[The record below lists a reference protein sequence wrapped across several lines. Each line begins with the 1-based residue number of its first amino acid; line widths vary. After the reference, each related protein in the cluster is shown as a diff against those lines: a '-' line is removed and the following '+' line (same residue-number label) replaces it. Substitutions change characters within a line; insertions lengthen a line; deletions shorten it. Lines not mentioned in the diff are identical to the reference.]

1 MDIETLHIEG
11 ETCGFLIKGDV
22 DEAELKKFLVH
33 HEWLSEVPSS
43 ARVEKQWYR
52 KVPARDECNEYCG
65 WSLRDAKP
73 KSRGAFFATQ
83 LILI

>member
-1 MDIETLHIEG
+1 MDIEPLHIDG
-11 ETCGFLIKGDV
+11 ETCGFLTKGDV
-22 DEAELKKFLVH
+22 DEAELKAFL
-33 HEWLSEVPSS
+33 LSRGWIEEMPES
-43 ARVEKQWYR
+43 AQIEKAWYR

-65 WSLRDAKP
+65 WNLRDAKP